1 MTNIFSQPMKNEDEI
16 EEVEEGFTSYEEVIE
31 EDNDEEFNKNN
42 NL

>member
-16 EEVEEGFTSYEEVIE
+16 EEVEEDFTSYEEVIE